1 MLLILL
7 LLRREALRFNQLRHG
22 IEGILQKMLSQVPRS
37 LERDALVKR
46 RYDAQQPA
54 TAARHSSLRH
64 AATAASS
71 IPEQWCSNREAAAY
85 RIARSSRTLTTVA
98 EKRVRRI

>member
-7 LLRREALRFNQLRHG
+7 LLRREALRFNQLRRG
-22 IEGILQKMLSQVPRS
+22 IEGILQKMLSQVLRS

-54 TAARHSSLRH
+54 TAA
-64 AATAASS
+64 
-71 IPEQWCSNREAAAY
+71 
-85 RIARSSRTLTTVA
+85 
-98 EKRVRRI
+98 